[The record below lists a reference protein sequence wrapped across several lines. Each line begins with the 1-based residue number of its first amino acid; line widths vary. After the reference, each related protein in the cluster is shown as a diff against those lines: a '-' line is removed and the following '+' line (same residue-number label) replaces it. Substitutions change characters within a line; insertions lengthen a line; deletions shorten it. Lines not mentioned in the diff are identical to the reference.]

1 MLLAGLNQLPF
12 KQKVLSQTILVLCSL
27 NIPAYAMQVLDDD
40 SMSDTTGEGIAFTI
54 NTANMQFNSADDAGA
69 GNANTGYIRYIPVGA
84 LSQTVTDNNAAV
96 ALGCGGASP
105 PGGCTA
111 AQIASASKYNVQIGK
126 GDIYLYGLALSANDN
141 DANTL
146 RSTGDIDIGTS
157 ANPMLIKV
165 VTQPAVPNFV
175 GAGTEDISYMGFEYP
190 LYQASW
196 SGATFNDTTAK
207 NLKLGMW
214 TDAFVRDASVA
225 EGLGNQFWL
234 NSPLTGNRNT
244 SLTDTT
250 QILRENRL
258 RLQMVL
264 NGFSLD
270 GSNLKIFQTQT
281 GATNANGLSTAYN
294 DTFGLAAVMRINTGD
309 SRGLKVAA
317 SYTDSGPVSNIGSI
331 TGWTTIHGGANTAL
345 NPATGAG
352 DCNNTGTG
360 SFNSTAVGCR
370 YMIQNHTRT
379 DSKTRTLTWTA
390 PTASES
396 KVLRLSTREID
407 DTYGL
412 MATPSLAPYPSAP
425 NFANTEG
432 LYMYN
437 PNINL
442 VIGSIWQPVIVGV
455 APDNRNLYMEVT
467 RIPNKPEIYKEI
479 YTPYSGAQGSMS
491 NADFAALNGSTC
503 NIYQCGGTTTAGG
516 YQTSNNAYFYEN
528 NNGTVSKLTAKNATH
543 SSISIGTV
551 NYDKANNLLT
561 AYNGSDSIGVSFGAL
576 SNTLSA
582 STSATSYEVRYQQRQ
597 ELAQSWRS
605 ASRCTGSV
613 LGNCTST
620 TEQTGSLYQW
630 QYNDGST
637 FVTGSVA
644 VPLPANVAICS
655 TAAFNGNSGCSNVTP
670 ATSVDGI
677 NYPACPNNAPCFRY
691 GTTSNRNWAT
701 SPAVWLQGNNGD
713 QTAFNN
719 FITASNGTMALNN
732 LNTLPNQAVDPTIVS
747 ATPFNNLGSAAIDGL
762 LIQHLKITTKGL

>member
-1 MLLAGLNQLPF
+1 MMLLAGLNQLPF

-370 YMIQNHTRT
+370 YMIQNRTRT

-467 RIPNKPEIYKEI
+467 RIPNKLAIYKEI
-479 YTPYSGAQGSMS
+479 YTAYSGAQGAMS

-576 SNTLSA
+576 SNTLSVTTL
-582 STSATSYEVRYQQRQ
+582 SDPLYEVQYKRREVYDSTWVRKYSCSTFGGCGTDETGHLYQWRYFNT
-597 ELAQSWRS
+597 A
-605 ASRCTGSV
+605 TGTVTFNATAAPSNSTCSPDFW
-613 LGNCTST
+613 GNCTGPT
-620 TEQTGSLYQW
+620 TGSG
-630 QYNDGST
+630 N
-637 FVTGSVA
+637 
-644 VPLPANVAICS
+644 PL
-655 TAAFNGNSGCSNVTP
+655 FGNSANRSWT
-670 ATSVDGI
+670 ATTIPG
-677 NYPACPNNAPCFRY
+677 A
-691 GTTSNRNWAT
+691 
-701 SPAVWLQGNNGD
+701 WLTGVVAAD